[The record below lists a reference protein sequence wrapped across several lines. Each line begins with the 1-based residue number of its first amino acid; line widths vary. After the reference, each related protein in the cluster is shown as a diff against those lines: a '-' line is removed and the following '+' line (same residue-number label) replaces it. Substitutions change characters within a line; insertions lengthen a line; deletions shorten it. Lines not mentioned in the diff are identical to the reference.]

1 MRISGGEVWL
11 VEMGLTEPY
20 AVAYGR
26 IDSVVNIFLR
36 LETSEGI
43 TGFGCAAPDPQVT
56 GETVDGVRNFCEQQV
71 LPMLRGRDPLRRE
84 VILERLARVMKA
96 TPGVRAMVDMALFDI
111 MGKKAGLPLYKLLGG
126 FRSRIRTSVT
136 IGILS
141 LEETVARA
149 RDHVSRGFRC
159 LKIKGGLDVEGDA
172 ERVLAVRN
180 AVGKEI
186 ELRFDA
192 NQGYSVEDAV
202 LFSKQTKDAV
212 ELLEQPTPGM
222 RPDLLGRVTRRIPLP
237 VMADESM
244 LNLGD
249 AFRLARRGWVD
260 MVNIKLMKTGGI
272 AAAIQVN
279 AVARAA
285 GLDVM
290 VGCMDEAELGI
301 AAGLHFALSRP
312 TVRYADLDGH
322 LFLSRDP
329 TRGILKLDRG
339 WLYPS
344 PRPGLG
350 FTD

>member
-1 MRISGGEVWL
+1 MRINRAEVWL

-26 IDSVVNIFLR
+26 IENVTNVFLR
-36 LETSEGI
+36 LGTDTGI
-43 TGFGCAAPDPQVT
+43 TGFGCAAPDFEVT
-56 GETVDGVRNFCEQQV
+56 GETVEGVKRFCEQQV
-71 LPMLRGRDPLRRE
+71 LPMLIGSDPLRRE
-84 VILERLARVMKA
+84 VILEKLVHGLKA
-96 TPGVRAMVDMALFDI
+96 TPGVRALVDMALFDI
-111 MGKKAGLPLYKLLGG
+111 MGKKAGLPLYRILGG

-136 IGILS
+136 IGILP
-141 LEETVARA
+141 LEDTVARA
-149 RDHVSRGFRC
+149 VDHVSHGFRC
-159 LKIKGGLDVEGDA
+159 LKIKGGLDVQLDV
-172 ERVLAVRN
+172 ERVLAVRDAIGK
-180 AVGKEI
+180 AV

-202 LFSKQTKDAV
+202 RFSRETQDAV
-212 ELLEQPTPGM
+212 ELLEQPTPGF
-222 RPDLLGRVTRRIPLP
+222 RPELLGRVTRSVPLP
-237 VMADESM
+237 IMADESL
-244 LNLGD
+244 LNLRD

-260 MVNIKLMKTGGI
+260 MVNVKLMKTGGI

-301 AAGLHFALSRP
+301 AAGLNFALSRP
-312 TVRYADLDGH
+312 AVRYADLDGH

-329 TRGILKLDRG
+329 TRGILRLENG

-344 PRPGLG
+344 NRPGLG
-350 FTD
+350 YEG